1 MILKA
6 SVWLIILA
14 TFMPQL
20 LTAQAAVNESLE
32 TSFLY
37 VDAAKGSDFNPGTQ
51 SQPLKT
57 ISAASA
63 IANVSNYHSIG
74 THVFINPGLYRET
87 VSIMGNQYNTAL
99 PVTFEGVGKGAI
111 ISGAVPYTNWQ
122 SYSGNAAVYTAPWAN
137 KWGFCPANADG
148 TSPFEQEIV
157 LRREMIFV
165 NGSPLTQVLTLGQ
178 MQSGTFAVS
187 ETANM
192 IYIWPAVGVDIGTAD
207 VEF

>member
-1 MILKA
+1 MRRKA
-6 SVWLIILA
+6 FLWLVIA
-14 TFMPQL
+14 AAGVPQL
-20 LTAQAAVNESLE
+20 ARAQAVVNENQE
-32 TSFLY
+32 TAFLF

-74 THVFINPGLYRET
+74 THVSINPGLYRET

-122 SYSGNAAVYTAPWAN
+122 
-137 KWGFCPANADG
+137 
-148 TSPFEQEIV
+148 
-157 LRREMIFV
+157 
-165 NGSPLTQVLTLGQ
+165 
-178 MQSGTFAVS
+178 
-187 ETANM
+187 
-192 IYIWPAVGVDIGTAD
+192 
-207 VEF
+207 